1 MDAGKKRWQELAEV
15 KRELAARD
23 WFPATSGNLSIKVSD
38 DPLRFFV
45 TASGKDKRKE
55 TDEDF
60 LLVDEEG
67 MPAESG
73 HTLKPSAETLLHTYV
88 YKKTNAGCCLHVHT
102 IDNNVISE
110 LYGQEKQVS
119 FRGQEIIKALGYW
132 EENAEVTVPIIE
144 NTAHIPDLAADF
156 AAHLTKDSGG
166 VLIRSHG
173 ITVWGRTAFEAKRM
187 LEAYEFLFSWHLKLK
202 SYQTQYA

>member
-1 MDAGKKRWQELAEV
+1 MDQVQKRWQELAEV

-38 DPLRFFV
+38 EPLRFLI

-60 LLVDEEG
+60 LLANEVG
-67 MPAESG
+67 KPAESG
-73 HTLKPSAETLLHTYV
+73 HALKPSAEALLHVHV
-88 YKKTNAGCCLHVHT
+88 YNKTNAGCCLHVHT

-110 LYGQEKQVS
+110 LYREQKEVRFK
-119 FRGQEIIKALGYW
+119 GQEIIKALGYW

-156 AAHLTKDSGG
+156 AAHLSKDAGA

-173 ITVWGRTAFEAKRM
+173 ITVWGKTAFEAKRM

-202 SYQTQYA
+202 TFQAQYA